1 MLLTETAAPVGST
14 PVGSTADPVWPWVL
28 LASVVVLLAV
38 LAVAALLLYRARGQA
53 DKAAA
58 DHTRTIEEARRDLRE
73 EQERV
78 GRLRM
83 ALAERDRVA
92 RAVTDEV
99 LPLVAR
105 RVREGASPATL
116 MAEFEEQGLVDPAT
130 RPLAESVAR
139 SLWKGHRQRARLLGV
154 VKGCADR
161 ARAGVSQL
169 RAEVQERSQ
178 PYWESLDATGASERV
193 RDDFMVVE
201 AGLSRLEMLIQRL
214 LTVAEADRIGRNWT
228 QPLRVERVVRA
239 AVGSV
244 PEFARVQM
252 HAPTAP
258 VVVEGR
264 AVNAIIQVLAELVD
278 NATSFSAPSEAV
290 VVHFESTALRLGV
303 HIDDSG
309 LAMEEDQLAEVRR
322 RMDPERPPDITE
334 LSANQLGL
342 LVVRRAADP
351 LGIRV
356 DVGPSPRGGTRATVW
371 IPRNGLLRTDEAA
384 LAGAGPAPVAAAPA
398 TSSGVSTSPT
408 IFTAAGSAAAS
419 APTTSATAS
428 VPTGSGTGA
437 APAAS
442 DGPEAVP
449 ETPAEP
455 TGRPKHLPR
464 RRRGATLPEN
474 AGPPKTVEPPR
485 DPSATSHRI
494 AQWHAHT
501 RLSPTP
507 PADREDP

>member
-58 DHTRTIEEARRDLRE
+58 DHARTIEEVRRDLQE

-78 GRLRM
+78 GRLRA

-130 RPLAESVAR
+130 RPLAESVTR

-169 RAEVQERSQ
+169 RAEVRERSQ

-244 PEFARVQM
+244 PEFARVQV

-398 TSSGVSTSPT
+398 TSPVTSTPAGSPVS
-408 IFTAAGSAAAS
+408 SAAA
-419 APTTSATAS
+419 PSATAS
-428 VPTGSGTGA
+428 GPAGSGTGA
-437 APAAS
+437 APAAY
-442 DGPEAVP
+442 DGPEAAP

-455 TGRPKHLPR
+455 TERPRHLPR

-501 RLSPTP
+501 RLSPNP